1 MRLSEKQLETLKET
15 ALKEKRTLAA
25 VIRNFIDE
33 IKETEVC
40 KARNEDGLQ

>member
-15 ALKEKRTLAA
+15 AIKEKRTLAA

-33 IKETEVC
+33 IKETEVR
-40 KARNEDGLQ
+40 KTDSENGL